1 MHSVLKE
8 KAILNEG
15 SEDELEC
22 YGYRRSIPKTV
33 LCCIVGILT
42 CGLLLI
48 FLRWK
53 PNWKVNALYV
63 RCNLNDAE
71 CILIRDYYK
80 RWHTTLVKTEEVEI
94 PSEKDRHAEFTSG
107 INGGP
112 GHMMPT
118 MDTIRYFMFQ
128 KMKYLWD
135 FNRNTFHKLRGLD
148 YNVPLRDFHTKYV
161 GLDAKEQ
168 SRRRDM
174 YGWNVIQIGLRSIPV
189 LFFEEALNPFYVFQV
204 YSVCLW
210 IFGYAYIYFSVAI
223 IFMSLI
229 SITLTVYSTRQ
240 QSKALRA
247 MVASSSYVTVCR
259 GGDVYREMDEKDL
272 VPGDLIEL
280 PRQGCFMSCDAV
292 LISGNCIVNES
303 MLTGESTPITKT
315 PLPNKAPED
324 DAAPEFYDT
333 EKHKRHTL
341 FCGTHIMQSRRI
353 GKKKVMAVVV
363 NTGFSTAKGA
373 LVHSILYPKPMNLKL
388 HRDAIRFVAVLA
400 CFAFVG
406 AIYIIT
412 IKIINGADTKDIIL
426 KAMDIFTVAVSPAL
440 PAALTIGLVYAQKRL
455 KDLGIFCIS
464 PQRINLGGMMDVVCF
479 DKTGTLTQ
487 DHLELLAVS
496 PVKTDSFV
504 IVEDASK
511 MPFGPFVAGMATC
524 HSLTVIED
532 QIRGDPLDVQMFQAI
547 KWSIR
552 EPLDVEPVFGFN
564 HFMPTIVRSPSFGS
578 DTPVEEMG
586 RSSTFD
592 SGAGTPV
599 TNNKDALGRSSTF
612 GSQPGPGS
620 NTPNDEVNPYEIG
633 IIRQF
638 PFSSNLQRMS
648 VITQTKDTKH
658 MEVYVK
664 GAPETIARLCD
675 QSTVPLEF
683 HEILKEHTQNGL
695 RVLAMAWKPLH
706 ASFSYENAEKI
717 DREEVEQD
725 LQMLGL
731 LILQNTIKPETNA
744 VIAQLR
750 DARIRT
756 VMVTGDNKLTAI
768 HVARACG
775 MIGQSQQVVEVE
787 ATPPEGDQG
796 PLISWKPVQK
806 PGDNSKTSTP
816 MHHKMNG
823 QVEEDDVA
831 LTIEEGEEISNEV
844 LSSTYHLALDGKTFA
859 VLMEHV
865 PHLVPKI
872 AAKGTVFARMSPDQ
886 KAQLVEALQ
895 ALEYYVGMCGDG
907 ANDCGA
913 LKTAHAGVSL
923 SEAEASVA
931 SPFTSSEQNI
941 KCIPTLIK
949 EGRAALVTSFGVFK
963 YMALYSMIQF
973 ATIIILNTIEL
984 FPSDGMFM
992 YWDIAITAVVAIL
1005 IARNKAYTKISTRKP
1020 LNSLTDPAMLFSIFI
1035 HIFLQFMVQIIAY
1048 FVLKQQP
1055 WFVPYR
1061 KSEDAG
1067 LVYTLAYE
1075 STTLFFVSNF
1085 QYLIV
1090 AFIFS
1095 KGPPFRRPIYTN
1107 YLFSGSL
1114 IIICGFSLFL
1124 VLCPIDKIYQYFHLK
1139 TVDWL
1144 FRCIIIALVL
1154 AHFLAAVLI
1163 ENFLADT
1170 RFIQNYAT
1178 CRKWRKGKKVVKH
1191 EILIEQLNS
1200 DPTWPPI
1207 NSTTSAN
1214 RINGHSAKETDV

>member
-1 MHSVLKE
+1 MDAGKEKETELEENGNVPMHSVLQE

-22 YGYRRSIPKTV
+22 YGYKRSIPKTV
-33 LCCIVGILT
+33 LSCIVGILT
-42 CGLLLI
+42 CGLLLL
-48 FLRWK
+48 FFRWK
-53 PNWKVNALYV
+53 PNWKINCLYN
-63 RCNLNDAE
+63 RCNLNDAQ
-71 CILIRDYYK
+71 CILIKDFYK
-80 RWHTTLVKTEEVEI
+80 RWHITYVKTEKVEI
-94 PSEKDRHAEFTSG
+94 PSKKNIHAEFTSG
-107 INGGP
+107 SKRVP
-112 GHMMPT
+112 GQMKPT
-118 MDTIRYFMFQ
+118 IDTIRYFVFQ

-148 YNVPLRDFHTKYV
+148 YNVPSSDFYTKYT
-161 GLDAKEQ
+161 GLGAKEQ
-168 SRRRDM
+168 SRTRDM
-174 YGWNVIQIGLRSIPV
+174 YGWNEIHIGLRPIPV
-189 LFFEEALNPFYVFQV
+189 LFFQEALNPFYVFQI

-210 IFGYAYIYFSVAI
+210 IFGYGYTYFSVAI
-223 IFMSLI
+223 IMMSLI
-229 SITLTVYSTRQ
+229 SITLTVYSTRK
-240 QSKALRA
+240 QSISLRNL
-247 MVASSSYVTVCR
+247 VASSTNVVVSR
-259 GGDVYREMDEKDL
+259 GGDVCREMDEKDL

-315 PLPNKAPED
+315 PLPNRTPDGDE
-324 DAAPEFYDT
+324 APEFYSSET
-333 EKHKRHTL
+333 HKRHTL

-373 LVHSILYPKPMNLKL
+373 LVHSILFPKPMNLKL

-412 IKIINGADTKDIIL
+412 IKVINKADTKDIVL
-426 KAMDIFTVAVSPAL
+426 KALDIFTIAVSPAL

-479 DKTGTLTQ
+479 DKTGTLTA

-511 MPFGPFVAGMATC
+511 IPFGPFVAGMASC
-524 HSLTVIED
+524 HSLTVIDD
-532 QIRGDPLDVQMFQAI
+532 QIRGDPLDVQMFQSI

-552 EPLDVEPVFGFN
+552 EPIDGEPAFGFSY
-564 HFMPTIVRSPSFGS
+564 FMPTIVRSPSFGS
-578 DTPVEEMG
+578 ETPIEEM
-586 RSSTFD
+586 
-592 SGAGTPV
+592 
-599 TNNKDALGRSSTF
+599 
-612 GSQPGPGS
+612 SQPESGS
-620 NTPNDEVNPYEIG
+620 NSPTQEENLFEIG

-664 GAPETIARLCD
+664 GAPEKIASLCD
-675 QSTVPLEF
+675 QSTVPMEF

-706 ASFSYENAEKI
+706 TSFSYENVEKI
-717 DREEVEQD
+717 DREEVETD

-731 LILQNTIKPETNA
+731 LILQNTIKPETSP

-775 MIGQSQQVVEVE
+775 MIGQSQQVVEVI

-806 PGDNSKTSTP
+806 PSDTSRTSTP

-844 LSSTYHLALDGKTFA
+844 LSSNYHLALDGKTFA

-886 KAQLVEALQ
+886 KAQLVEQLQ
-895 ALEYYVGMCGDG
+895 DLEYYVGMCGDG

-941 KCIPTLIK
+941 KCITTLIK

-973 ATIIILNTIEL
+973 ATIIILNSIEL
-984 FPSDGMFM
+984 FPSDAMFM
-992 YWDIAITAVVAIL
+992 YWDIGITAVVAIL
-1005 IARNKAYTKISTRKP
+1005 IARNRAYTKISTKKP
-1020 LNSLTDPAMLFSIFI
+1020 LNSLTDPAMLFSVFI

-1055 WFVPYR
+1055 WFEPYV

-1067 LVYTLAYE
+1067 IVYTLSYE
-1075 STTLFFVSNF
+1075 ATTLFFVSNF
-1085 QYLIV
+1085 QYIVV

-1095 KGPPFRRPIYTN
+1095 KGPPYRKPIYTN
-1107 YLFSGSL
+1107 YLYSASL
-1114 IIICGFSLFL
+1114 VILCGFSLFL
-1124 VLCPIDKIYQYFHLK
+1124 VLCPIEKMYSYFLLK
-1139 TVDWL
+1139 EVDWL

-1170 RFIQNYAT
+1170 RFVQNHAT
-1178 CRKWRKGKKVVKH
+1178 CRQWRKGKKVVKH
-1191 EILIEQLNS
+1191 EILIQQLNS
-1200 DPTWPPI
+1200 DPTWPPL
-1207 NSTTSAN
+1207 NTTTSPN